1 MRAHALIVMGV
12 AGSGKTTVG
21 RRLARRLGWTFLDA
35 DEYHPRANVE
45 KMARGVPLTDA
56 DRRPWL
62 EALHELIAAK
72 LAAGESLVMACS
84 ALKERYREAL
94 RVGDEPHFVHLRGDF
109 DLIHERLLARRGHY
123 MPAELLAS
131 QFEALEEPRDAIIVD
146 IGSSVEGIVDDILG
160 RLPRFSA
167 AEPEDN

>member
-1 MRAHALIVMGV
+1 MGV

-146 IGSSVEGIVDDILG
+146 IGSSVEGIVGDILG